1 MQMAKRARSLAK
13 VTQPLL
19 PRYYPR
25 KRLYDLLERAG
36 EYPVTWVA
44 GPAGSGKTTLV
55 NSFLK
60 DRGLKCLWYQIDEG
74 DADPATLF
82 YYLKHAVQGISTEK
96 DDSFPLLTPEYQSG
110 LMTFTLRWF
119 EELFESIPE
128 DMVIVFDNYHE
139 APEPSPLHA
148 VIAKGMS
155 VIPGGSRVIF
165 ISRKLPPSE
174 FSRLDACQQ
183 MAIIGWSDLRLDPEE
198 TERIAELLS
207 PGYFMDKK
215 LHDFHYL
222 TGGWAAGVVL
232 MVQKSRMEGAD
243 PHVFFR
249 QSPEAVFDY
258 FVSEAYNAL
267 GDEVQE
273 FLLKSVYLPRMSIKL
288 AEDLTGSS
296 DARKILSV
304 LRRYNYFIERR
315 FHDDA
320 VYSYH
325 PLFRQFLLE
334 RSRERFSREEI
345 LELINRAALLLE
357 MDGQVEDAL
366 NLMIEAG
373 GWETMSVFIMQHAK
387 DMLDNGR
394 HRTLEQWITAIPQD
408 VLETSPWLL
417 FWLGASRFPFDPVAS
432 KEHFE
437 EAYLQFKE
445 KNDLFGFFLSW
456 TGIAKTV
463 IFGNLVHSRLDELL
477 VDLGSH
483 REDLDSMPLDE
494 IRSSVAGA
502 MFAIL
507 AIRHPD
513 NPETEDWAA
522 QALDLA
528 RKTGDMDTIA
538 STLFFY
544 AYYHINSGS
553 LHDVAQDIENLNRMA
568 REDPM
573 TEMRQVIQIFA
584 DMIYSEYSGL
594 HERCMQAAE
603 KGLEILG
610 SSGIRLGDL
619 PIMGMAAMSCQN
631 VRDYKNADHYLKML
645 AQYDE
650 EPRPWRHLILAVKS
664 RQAMINGKHA
674 EALMLAE
681 HAVKLAKSYAIPFQI
696 SLCSIIHAWV
706 AHYHGDDEKAR
717 AILSEIETIMKDTPS
732 RLICFS
738 AKAIEAAI
746 ELDRGRISH
755 GVSCLKEA
763 LEAGRKAGFYVFVL
777 DHPSA
782 AASLCAR
789 ALEAGIEVEYVK
801 DMIRRRNLLP
811 EEAPLTL
818 EAWPWPLKI
827 YTMGRFEIVR
837 DGEPV
842 QFARKAQK
850 MPLELLK
857 ALVSAGGTPVSDT
870 HIADILWPA
879 AEGDLAMKSLATT
892 LHRLRKLLG
901 DHEAVQVQAGTLS
914 LNRGLCWVDAWAFE
928 RVLDKADDLWKR
940 AHGKEINSAACEVTA
955 QALELYRGPYFEE
968 EVWNPDAVSMGER
981 MKERYFRSLYQLSD
995 HLSEKGQWEKAREHL
1010 EAGLLLDDC
1019 DEGCYR
1025 RLMTCLTHLGKK
1037 PEAISVFKRCKR
1049 VLEAKLDTTPS
1060 SQMEAFAKSIHSE
1073 SA

>member
-1 MQMAKRARSLAK
+1 VEKRARSLAK

-25 KRLYDLLERAG
+25 KRVYELLERAG

-55 NSFLK
+55 NSYLK
-60 DRGLKCLWYQIDEG
+60 DHGLQCLWYQIDEG
-74 DADPATLF
+74 DADPATFF
-82 YYLKHAVQGISTEK
+82 YYLRQAVQGISSQKLE
-96 DDSFPLLTPEYQSG
+96 SFPLLTPEYQSG

-119 EELFESIPE
+119 EELFECIPE
-128 DMVIVFDNYHE
+128 DMMLVFDNYQE
-139 APEPSPLHA
+139 APEQSLLHS
-148 VIAKGMS
+148 VIAKGLS
-155 VIPGGSRVIF
+155 VIPGGSRVIS

-183 MAIIGWSDLRLDPEE
+183 MSIIGWNDLRLDPEE
-198 TERIAELLS
+198 TEKIAELLA
-207 PGYFMDKK
+207 PGYFSDKK
-215 LHDFHYL
+215 VPDFHYL

-258 FVSEAYNAL
+258 FVSEAFTTL
-267 GDEVQE
+267 GEPVQE
-273 FLLKSVYLPRMSIKL
+273 FLLKSVYLPKMSIKL
-288 AEDLTGSS
+288 AEDLTGNT

-315 FHDDA
+315 FHSDA

-325 PLFRQFLLE
+325 PLFRQFLLDRSKE
-334 RSRERFSREEI
+334 RYSRKEI
-345 LELINRAALLLE
+345 LELINKAALLLE

-373 GWETMSVFIMQHAK
+373 GWDTMAVFIMQHAK
-387 DMLDNGR
+387 EMLDNGR
-394 HRTLEQWITAIPQD
+394 HRTLEQWITAMPEEI
-408 VLETSPWLL
+408 LNASPWLL
-417 FWLGASRFPFDPVAS
+417 FWLGASRFPFDQISS

-437 EAYLQFKE
+437 GAYRQFKE
-445 KNDLFGFFLSW
+445 KNDMFGFFLSW
-456 TGIAKTV
+456 TGIAKTI
-463 IFGNLVHSRLDELL
+463 IFGNLVYSRLGELL
-477 VDLGSH
+477 
-483 REDLDSMPLDE
+483 EDLYERRNAFDSMPFDE
-494 IRSSVAGA
+494 IKSRVAGV

-507 AIRHPD
+507 AILHPED
-513 NPETEDWAA
+513 PEIEEWAGLA
-522 QALDLA
+522 MDLA

-544 AYYHINSGS
+544 AYFHLNSGS
-553 LHDVAQDIENLNRMA
+553 LHDVAHDVEKLNQLA
-568 REDPM
+568 HEGPM
-573 TEMRQVIQIFA
+573 TEMRQVIQLFA
-584 DMIYSEYSGL
+584 EMMYSEYSGL
-594 HERCMQAAE
+594 HDRCIQAAE

-610 SSGIRLGDL
+610 VSGIHIGD
-619 PIMGMAAMSCQN
+619 IAFMGMAAMSCQN
-631 VRDYKNADHYLKML
+631 VRDYKGADHYLKML
-645 AQYDE
+645 SQYEE

-664 RQAMINGKHA
+664 RQAMIHGKHA
-674 EALMLAE
+674 EARLLAE
-681 HAVKLAKSYAIPFQI
+681 HAVQLAKSYAMPLQV
-696 SLCSIIHAWV
+696 SLCSLIHAWT
-706 AHYHGDDEKAR
+706 AHYLGDDEKAHS
-717 AILSEIETIMKDTPS
+717 ILSEIDTITKHTPS
-732 RLICFS
+732 RLVRFS
-738 AKAIEAAI
+738 AKSIEAAI
-746 ELDRGRISH
+746 ALDQGR
-755 GVSCLKEA
+755 VSNGIACLKEA
-763 LEAGRKAGFYVFVL
+763 LEDGRESGFYVFVL

-782 AASLCAR
+782 AAALCAR

-801 DMIRRRNLLP
+801 EMICRRNLMP

-818 EAWPWPLKI
+818 EAWPWPMKI

-842 QFARKAQK
+842 HYARKAQK

-914 LNRGLCWVDAWAFE
+914 LNRSLCWVDAWAFE
-928 RVLDKADDLWKR
+928 RVLDKAEELWKK
-940 AHGKEINSAACEVTA
+940 AHGKEVNDAACEMTA
-955 QALELYRGPYFEE
+955 RALELYRGPYFEE

-995 HLSEKGQWEKAREHL
+995 HLSERGQWERARMHL
-1010 EAGLLLDDC
+1010 EAGLGLDDC
-1019 DEGCYR
+1019 VEGCYR
-1025 RLMTCLTHLGKK
+1025 RLMACLTHLGKK
-1037 PEAISVFKRCKR
+1037 PEALAVFKRCKR
-1049 VLEAKLDTTPS
+1049 VLEAKLETAPS
-1060 SQMEAFAKSIHSE
+1060 PQTEAFAKSIRSE
-1073 SA
+1073 AG

>member
-1 MQMAKRARSLAK
+1 MEKRARSLAK

-25 KRLYDLLERAG
+25 KRVYDLLERAG

-55 NSFLK
+55 NSYLK
-60 DRGLKCLWYQIDEG
+60 EHGLQCLWYQIDEG

-82 YYLKHAVQGISTEK
+82 YYLKQAIKGISIPQA
-96 DDSFPLLTPEYQSG
+96 DSFPLLTPEYQPG
-110 LMTFTLRWF
+110 LMTFALRWF

-128 DMVIVFDNYHE
+128 DMVLVFDNYQE
-139 APEPSPLHA
+139 APEQSMIHA
-148 VIAKGMS
+148 VLSKGMS

-183 MAIIGWSDLRLDPEE
+183 MSIIGWNDLRLDPEE
-198 TERIAELLS
+198 TEKIAELLA
-207 PGYFMDKK
+207 PGYFSDKK
-215 LHDFHYL
+215 VHDFHYL

-232 MVQKSRMEGAD
+232 MVQKSQMEGAD

-258 FVSEAYNAL
+258 FVSEAFNTL
-267 GDEVQE
+267 GEPVQD

-288 AEDLTGSS
+288 AEDLTGIS
-296 DARKILSV
+296 DARKILSS

-325 PLFRQFLLE
+325 PLFRQFLLD
-334 RSRERFSREEI
+334 RSKERFSREEI
-345 LELINRAALLLE
+345 LELINKAALLLE

-387 DMLDNGR
+387 DMLDHGR
-394 HRTLEQWITAIPQD
+394 HRTLEQWITAIPQE
-408 VLETSPWLL
+408 VLDSSPWLL

-437 EAYLQFKE
+437 DAYRQFKE

-456 TGIAKTV
+456 TGIAKAI
-463 IFGNLVHSRLDELL
+463 IFGNLAYSRLDDLL
-477 VDLGSH
+477 EDLSNH
-483 REDLDSMPLDE
+483 REDFDAMPLDE
-494 IRSSVAGA
+494 IRSNVAGA

-507 AIRHPD
+507 AIKHRAS
-513 NPETEDWAA
+513 PEVEEWAGL
-522 QALDLA
+522 ALDLA
-528 RKTGDMDTIA
+528 RKAGDIDTIA

-544 AYYHINSGS
+544 AYFHLNAGS
-553 LHDVAQDIENLNRMA
+553 LHEVAQDIEKLNKMA
-568 REDPM
+568 REGPM
-573 TEMRQVIQIFA
+573 TEMRQVIQAFA

-594 HERCMQAAE
+594 HERCIQAAE
-603 KGLEILG
+603 KGLEILNA
-610 SSGIRLGDL
+610 SGIRLGDV
-619 PIMGMAAMSCQN
+619 PFMGMAAMSCQD
-631 VRDYKNADHYLKML
+631 VRDYKRAEHYLKML
-645 AQYDE
+645 AQYEE
-650 EPRPWRHLILAVKS
+650 EPRPWRHLILAVRS
-664 RQAMINGKHA
+664 RQAMICGKYA
-674 EALMLAE
+674 EALLLAE
-681 HAVKLAKSYAIPFQI
+681 HSVKLAKDYAMPFQV
-696 SLCSIIHAWV
+696 SLCSLLHAWV
-706 AHYHGDDEKAR
+706 THYLGDHEKTR
-717 AILSEIETIMKDTPS
+717 MILSEIEAITRNTPS
-732 RLICFS
+732 RLVWFS
-738 AKAIEAAI
+738 AKAVEAAI
-746 ELDRGRISH
+746 ALEQGKVNQGI
-755 GVSCLKEA
+755 SCLQEA
-763 LEAGRKAGFYVFVL
+763 LEAGRESGFYVFAL
-777 DHPSA
+777 DHPSSA
-782 AASLCAR
+782 GSLCAR
-789 ALEAGIEVEYVK
+789 ALEVGIEVEYVK
-801 DMIRRRNLLP
+801 EMIGRRNLMP

-857 ALVSAGGTPVSDT
+857 ALVSAGGAPVSDT

-914 LNRGLCWVDAWAFE
+914 LNRNLCWVDAWAFE
-928 RVLDKADDLWKR
+928 RVLDKADDLWKK
-940 AHGKEINSAACEVTA
+940 AHGKEVNNAACEMTA
-955 QALELYRGPYFEE
+955 RALELYRGPYFEE

-995 HLSEKGQWEKAREHL
+995 HLSEKGQWEKAREYL
-1010 EAGLLLDDC
+1010 EAGLGVDDC

-1025 RLMTCLTHLGKK
+1025 RLMACLTHLGKK

-1049 VLEAKLDTTPS
+1049 MLEAKLDADPS
-1060 SQMEAFAKSIHSE
+1060 PQTEAIAKSIRSE